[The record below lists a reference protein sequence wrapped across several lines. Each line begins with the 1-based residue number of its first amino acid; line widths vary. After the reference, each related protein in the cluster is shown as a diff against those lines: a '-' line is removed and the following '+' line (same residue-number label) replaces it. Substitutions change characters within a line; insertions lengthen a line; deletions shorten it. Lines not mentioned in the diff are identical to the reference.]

1 MKIIPPTEC
10 PSCGST
16 LVEENSILYC
26 RNTTCPAQGFKLTE
40 NFAKV
45 MKIKG
50 LGPATIQ
57 KLDLSGIE
65 DIYYLDEEFLI
76 DVLGEKVGS
85 KLYIEIENSKE
96 APLNIVLSALGIPLI
111 GKTAS
116 EKICSVIDD
125 LKELTEDKA
134 REILGPKASR
144 NLMDYLQTTD
154 WESLPFTFKS
164 VKVQTSGKTVCI
176 TGKLNSF
183 KTKAL
188 AAEYLKEKGYRVV
201 DSVTK
206 TTDILVNESGIE
218 SSKTEKA
225 RANGTTVITN
235 ILEL

>member
-26 RNTTCPAQGFKLTE
+26 RNVLCSAQGFKIVE

-57 KLDLSGIE
+57 KLELASIKE
-65 DIYYLDEEFLI
+65 IYDLDENTLI
-76 DVLGEKVGS
+76 EVLGEKIGTKLFENIQQS
-85 KLYIEIENSKE
+85 KS
-96 APLNIVLSALGIPLI
+96 APLNTVLSALGIPLI

-116 EKICSVIDD
+116 EKICSVINN

-134 REILGPKASR
+134 SEILGPKASR
-144 NLMDYLQTTD
+144 NLISYLQTND
-154 WESLPFTFKS
+154 WESLPFSFQS
-164 VKVQTSGKTVCI
+164 EKVIQSGKTVCI
-176 TGKLNSF
+176 TGRLKSF

-188 AAEYLKEKGYRVV
+188 AAEYLKERGYQHV

-206 TTDILVNESGIE
+206 TTDILVNESGVE

-225 RANGTTVITN
+225 RANGTKIITN